1 MVDGAAPPFAQPRPG
16 SSADRLVGLTL
27 DYMLADGAPTDSLR
41 AIAEAI
47 GTSHRMLQ
55 YHFHTKERLLGCVLL
70 KFQERMTVTEMPEFT
85 SRSEYVRFSW
95 EIYREPDSF
104 LMMEILILITN
115 PAAGAVNDESLMKR
129 LSNRWSE
136 TLVELGLREG
146 LPPARA
152 EAEARL
158 VRDAW
163 RGMHQDIY
171 STGDRVSVDAAFE
184 VLLHWL
190 DASPSLQPSDD

>member
-1 MVDGAAPPFAQPRPG
+1 
-16 SSADRLVGLTL
+16 
-27 DYMLADGAPTDSLR
+27 
-41 AIAEAI
+41 
-47 GTSHRMLQ
+47 
-55 YHFHTKERLLGCVLL
+55 
-70 KFQERMTVTEMPEFT
+70 
-85 SRSEYVRFSW
+85 
-95 EIYREPDSF
+95 
-104 LMMEILILITN
+104 MMEILILITN

-146 LPPARA
+146 LSLARA

-171 STGDRVSVDAAFE
+171 STGSRPEVDAAFE
-184 VLLHWL
+184 VLMDWL
-190 DASPSLQPSDD
+190 DASPALQRARA

>member
-1 MVDGAAPPFAQPRPG
+1 MVDGTPPPFALPKPG
-16 SSADRLVGLTL
+16 SSADRLIELTL
-27 DYMLADGAPTDSLR
+27 DYMLAEGAPTDSLR
-41 AIAEAI
+41 TIAEAI

-55 YHFHTKERLLGCVLL
+55 YHFHTKERLLGSVLL
-70 KFQERMTVTEMPEFT
+70 KFQARRAIAELPEFT
-85 SRSEYVRFSW
+85 SRSQYVRFSW
-95 EIYREPDSF
+95 DIYREPDSF

-136 TLVELGLREG
+136 TLIELGLREG
-146 LPPARA
+146 LSLERS

-171 STGDRVSVDAAFE
+171 STGNRAAVDAAFE
-184 VLLHWL
+184 VLLDWL
-190 DASPSLQPSDD
+190 DASPALQRARD

>member
-1 MVDGAAPPFAQPRPG
+1 MIDGTPPPFALPRPG
-16 SSADRLVGLTL
+16 SSADRLIELTL
-27 DYMLADGAPTDSLR
+27 DYMLADGSPTDSLR
-41 AIAEAI
+41 TIAEAI

-55 YHFHTKERLLGCVLL
+55 YHFHTKERLLGSVLL
-70 KFQERMTVTEMPEFT
+70 KFQQRRETADPPEFT
-85 SRSEYVRFSW
+85 SRSQYVRFSW
-95 EIYREPDSF
+95 DIYREPDSF

-115 PAAGAVNDESLMKR
+115 PAAGAVNDESLIKR

-136 TLVELGLREG
+136 TLIELGLREG
-146 LPPARA
+146 LPLERS

-171 STGDRVSVDAAFE
+171 STGNRPAVDAAFE
-184 VLLHWL
+184 VLVDWL
-190 DASPSLQPSDD
+190 DASPALQRARN